1 MEVRILR
8 DGEDTG
14 YKYLSCRLSATVD
27 LVSQR
32 CDLYLSRDSS
42 FAVGQELGIEGDGVR
57 LFSAPVVKVG
67 PGRHSQL
74 RIIAFA
80 KLDEVVHVN
89 YHQEDAANILSDII
103 ERHNYK
109 STGKR
114 MDFALR
120 GERMSLLHHWL
131 DTVAPGKEAF
141 MDAEGVLQVGLEPG
155 SRVHLGKLIEEHGDW
170 QEYRAVPVL
179 LGQVSSQGIVRR
191 LEYALKPTRER
202 LRIWWGE
209 LKGKAKES
217 EGMEFDA
224 VTSPAPEAAL
234 LYLNYQLLDHSSKI
248 EYYHTYIYIFGSNGR
263 EYCWRGHAV
272 GGRNVDVS
280 ILTEQAASPGVSG
293 GSQVDLSGSQIEL
306 SDSQIM
312 GKLQVVTGQ
321 DAKDTEFENL
331 QGPEAE
337 QYLGPLPINFI
348 EAVNKLEAY
357 ARRINAAQLNYNLLA
372 RNSNTAAFRAAEL
385 LLGKSPKP
393 LNEKWVPGYNRDL
406 F

>member
-32 CDLYLSRDSS
+32 CDLYLSREAD
-42 FAVGQELGIEGDGVR
+42 FAVGQELGIEGGGVR

-67 PGRHSQL
+67 PGRHNQL

-80 KLDEVVHVN
+80 ALDEVVHVN

-103 ERHNYK
+103 EKHNYK
-109 STGKR
+109 STDKR

-131 DTVAPGKEAF
+131 DTVAPDKEAF

-155 SRVHLGKLIEEHGDW
+155 STVHLGKLIEEHGDW

-179 LGQVSSQGIVRR
+179 LGWVSGQGIVRG

-209 LKGKAKES
+209 LKESAKDFSVKSSLKKAFEATK
-217 EGMEFDA
+217 DA
-224 VTSPAPEAAL
+224 ILGPGSIGNFSNKT
-234 LYLNYQLLDHSSKI
+234 
-248 EYYHTYIYIFGSNGR
+248 IYAIMNDR
-263 EYCWRGHAV
+263 V
-272 GGRNVDVS
+272 GGHPLESLVRPVPSGTILQGYIDGVVDVEGYQVYKMNENTN
-280 ILTEQAASPGVSG
+280 LTFDGDF
-293 GSQVDLSGSQIEL
+293 QVLQPDDKVEIHLKNIKV
-306 SDSQIM
+306 IM
-312 GKLQVVTGQ
+312 GENNDGYGLYRDMLRSSNFQHVYTGQ
-321 DAKDTEFENL
+321 LSIAM
-331 QGPEAE
+331 
-337 QYLGPLPINFI
+337 YSWWS
-348 EAVNKLEAY
+348 
-357 ARRINAAQLNYNLLA
+357 AAQKH
-372 RNSNTAAFRAAEL
+372 
-385 LLGKSPKP
+385 G
-393 LNEKWVPGYNRDL
+393 G
-406 F
+406 

>member
-8 DGEDTG
+8 DGKDTG

-27 LVSQR
+27 LVSQH

-42 FAVGQELGIEGDGVR
+42 FTVGQELGIEGDGVR

-67 PGRHSQL
+67 PGRHNQL

-80 KLDEVVHVN
+80 ALDEVVHVN

-131 DTVAPGKEAF
+131 DTVAPDKEAF
-141 MDAEGVLQVGLEPG
+141 MDAKGVLQVGLEPG

-179 LGQVSSQGIVRR
+179 LGQVSSQGIVRS

-209 LKGKAKES
+209 VEGGAKEKAKDSSFGNSNDGHVSRKQCVMNGGGCNFEVASNPSADGSIPWNEYPVFSKVKQYSDYIES
-217 EGMEFDA
+217 AAVEF
-224 VTSPAPEAAL
+224 
-234 LYLNYQLLDHSSKI
+234 
-248 EYYHTYIYIFGSNGR
+248 
-263 EYCWRGHAV
+263 
-272 GGRNVDVS
+272 NVDPQLIRAIMYIETTHGAYDYLVAPFDLNKS
-280 ILTEQAASPGVSG
+280 ILPMNINTKYWGDFWGTRTQLKDPEFNIKAGAKMLAAIQANMPGAGIEKIATVYNNLNAVRVNDYGASVKRIYNTQPWV
-293 GSQVDLSGSQIEL
+293 
-306 SDSQIM
+306 
-312 GKLQVVTGQ
+312 
-321 DAKDTEFENL
+321 N
-331 QGPEAE
+331 
-337 QYLGPLPINFI
+337 PLW
-348 EAVNKLEAY
+348 
-357 ARRINAAQLNYNLLA
+357 
-372 RNSNTAAFRAAEL
+372 
-385 LLGKSPKP
+385 
-393 LNEKWVPGYNRDL
+393 LNE
-406 F
+406 

>member
-27 LVSQR
+27 MVSQR

-74 RIIAFA
+74 RIVAFA
-80 KLDEVVHVN
+80 KLDEIVHVN

-103 ERHNYK
+103 EKHNYK

-131 DTVAPGKEAF
+131 DTVAPDKEAF

-155 SRVHLGKLIEEHGDW
+155 SRVNLGKLIEEHGDW
-170 QEYRAVPVL
+170 QGYRAVPVL
-179 LGQVSSQGIVRR
+179 LGQVSSQGIVRS
-191 LEYALKPTRER
+191 LEYALRPTRER

-209 LKGKAKES
+209 LKESAKD
-217 EGMEFDA
+217 FDA
-224 VTSPAPEAAL
+224 VTEAAPTIL
-234 LYLNYQLLDHSSKI
+234 PY
-248 EYYHTYIYIFGSNGR
+248 R
-263 EYCWRGHAV
+263 PP
-272 GGRNVDVS
+272 NVDIDANIQEAKTMSYHDFYLAVR
-280 ILTEQAASPGVSG
+280 SG
-293 GSQVDLSGSQIEL
+293 GKWDY
-306 SDSQIM
+306 
-312 GKLQVVTGQ
+312 K
-321 DAKDTEFENL
+321 K
-331 QGPEAE
+331 
-337 QYLGPLPINFI
+337 LGPQYEDFGNFNFGATGRALGLPGDILLRGAGWYQGITKTSSPDFG
-348 EAVNKLEAY
+348 VWYGDPPYGDDPKDQ
-357 ARRINAAQLNYNLLA
+357 AQIKKGILYY
-372 RNSNTAAFRAAEL
+372 EI
-385 LLGKSPKP
+385 K
-393 LNEKWVPGYNRDL
+393 YQ
-406 F
+406 